1 MKKNPQNFPHVP
13 FAHLL
18 LLKCLSKSPSPYQDT
33 SSALKQ
39 SWLLGWLAS

>member
-18 LLKCLSKSPSPYQDT
+18 LLKCLSKSLKDT
-33 SSALKQ
+33 SSALKK